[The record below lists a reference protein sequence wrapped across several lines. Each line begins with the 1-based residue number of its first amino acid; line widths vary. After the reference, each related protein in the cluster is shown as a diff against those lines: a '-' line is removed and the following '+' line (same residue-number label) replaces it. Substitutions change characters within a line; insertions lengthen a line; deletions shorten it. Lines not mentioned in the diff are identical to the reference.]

1 MRQNDRSL
9 EMTRQQHQTQ
19 YVCRCRFSRKGAVS
33 YIGHLDLMK
42 TIERAI
48 RRAGLPVLYSQGY
61 NPRPMMVFALPLGVG
76 INTTGDYFDAAMSVP
91 VDSVEFMTKVNPE
104 LPEGLEILTC
114 VSIDEPKR
122 SLMSVVTTAEYTLEA
137 PGITE
142 PLLKMFSYETIEVE
156 KKSKGKIVNTDIRP
170 LMIKPIPDS
179 TPDKAHIMV
188 YAGSSKNLR
197 PDILLNS
204 ICKYEGYSS
213 ELAADCI
220 VTRTELYGGEYP
232 SIEGIEGLV

>member
-1 MRQNDRSL
+1 MRQSDRSY

-19 YVCRCRFSRKGAVS
+19 YVCRARFSREGAVS

-48 RRAGLPVLYSQGY
+48 RRAELPILYSQGY

-91 VDSVEFMTKVNPE
+91 VDSEEFLKKVNPE
-104 LPEGLEILTC
+104 LPEGLKLLSC

-122 SLMSVVTTAEYTLEA
+122 SLMSVVTVAEYTIEA
-137 PGITE
+137 PGISQ
-142 PLLKMFSYETIEVE
+142 PLLNMFRYETIEIE
-156 KKSKGKIVNTDIRP
+156 KKSKGKIVTTDIRP
-170 LMIKPIPDS
+170 LMIKPFADS

-197 PDILLNS
+197 PDVLLNS
-204 ICKYEGYSS
+204 VCKYEGYDPDF
-213 ELAADCI
+213 AADAI